1 MLFRSTSALD
11 PESEKVVQQGLAALC
26 KDRTV
31 VVIAHRLSTIRNADH
46 IVVMDEGRVAE
57 EGTYDELLAKVGL
70 FHRLH
75 AIATSTTIEKTKMED
90 AGFA

>member
-1 MLFRSTSALD
+1 M
-11 PESEKVVQQGLAALC
+11 VQQGLSALC

-46 IVVMDEGRVAE
+46 IVVMDEGRVIE
-57 EGTYDELLAKVGL
+57 EGNYDALLAKRGL
-70 FHRLH
+70 FARLH
-75 AIATSTTIEKTKMED
+75 SIATSTSIEASKLEE